1 MTDRVTCEGRIERK
15 RVAEGSKSERDAI
28 VLVTPSRELVLRR
41 MGGNPF
47 SDPDLE
53 QLVGKTIRAEGF
65 EHAGALI
72 MTDWSEV

>member
-1 MTDRVTCEGRIERK
+1 VTDRITCEGRIVRK

-28 VLVTPSRELVLRR
+28 VLVAPDREMLLRR

-47 SDPDLE
+47 SDPDLD